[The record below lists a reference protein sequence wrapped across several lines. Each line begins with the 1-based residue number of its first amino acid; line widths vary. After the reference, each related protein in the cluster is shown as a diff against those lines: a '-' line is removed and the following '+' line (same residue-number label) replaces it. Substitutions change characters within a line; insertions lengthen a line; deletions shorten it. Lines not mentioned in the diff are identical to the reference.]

1 MNILILEDTNTF
13 VEEFVDILK
22 NNNLFTDA
30 HFFCLGD
37 HFEKIDD
44 TKDYQV
50 IFIDV
55 HLSKSIN
62 GIDFSIELKKKF
74 PKALIVFVT
83 MNNNF
88 VHKSMELQP
97 FYFIRKDH
105 LNEDMS
111 IFFKMFKEHLE
122 NTSFIVIN
130 AREKR
135 VRINTSDII
144 YIEAD
149 GHYLKIV
156 TLDGE
161 YKFKEK
167 IKEFKTQLNNNNIIQ
182 VHRSYLINLDLNFVE
197 VFTLTTFVY
206 LYYSFSSRKQF
217 CLLLTSL
224 FLICELCDI
233 LRENGFILMIG
244 YFIISYSFVI
254 YKKDRIFLGD
264 AFILGG
270 YIFFIFLCTFI
281 LYYFF
286 RPLLN
291 SDFSILFYILVGVFS
306 KTILVLFTY
315 WLLSHLKY
323 DLNVPNQQYLIVIIT
338 EILVL
343 SIFGIIGYAS
353 VDITVSFSSF
363 IVCSLLLI
371 VFFLIIINGIYFN
384 RIYTEKMQ
392 YEKQLQKEKYIKQS
406 LRLIQNI
413 SYDIDDKKH
422 RIHWILEHIKHLNND
437 TNTKISKAIE
447 QYQSKNTYQKLV
459 ASKNPVFDILISVKI
474 NRLQD
479 DNISIKP
486 FFEISQ
492 NEKYDDLDFIDII
505 SEILNYVKRNSEI
518 TLHIKGQ
525 GIYTLVELYSE
536 NDFYDYDRCKIESDL
551 IVKEKNIYKDGIYY
565 MKFLLKGTDDDD
577 VRENL

>member
-1 MNILILEDTNTF
+1 M
-13 VEEFVDILK
+13 V
-22 NNNLFTDA
+22 A
-30 HFFCLGD
+30 
-37 HFEKIDD
+37 
-44 TKDYQV
+44 Y
-50 IFIDV
+50 
-55 HLSKSIN
+55 
-62 GIDFSIELKKKF
+62 
-74 PKALIVFVT
+74 
-83 MNNNF
+83 
-88 VHKSMELQP
+88 
-97 FYFIRKDH
+97 
-105 LNEDMS
+105 S
-111 IFFKMFKEHLE
+111 IF
-122 NTSFIVIN
+122 
-130 AREKR
+130 
-135 VRINTSDII
+135 
-144 YIEAD
+144 
-149 GHYLKIV
+149 
-156 TLDGE
+156 
-161 YKFKEK
+161 
-167 IKEFKTQLNNNNIIQ
+167 
-182 VHRSYLINLDLNFVE
+182 LNFVE
-197 VFTLTTFVY
+197 VFTLTAFVY

-254 YKKDRIFLGD
+254 YKKDRMFLGD

-281 LYYFF
+281 LYYLF

-384 RIYTEKMQ
+384 KIYTEKMQ

-437 TNTKISKAIE
+437 TNPKISKAIE

-492 NEKYDDLDFIDII
+492 NEKYDDLDFTDVI

-551 IVKEKNIYKDGIYY
+551 IVKKKNIYKDGIYY
-565 MKFLLKGTDDDD
+565 MKFLLKGTDDD

>member
-1 MNILILEDTNTF
+1 MVAYN
-13 VEEFVDILK
+13 
-22 NNNLFTDA
+22 
-30 HFFCLGD
+30 
-37 HFEKIDD
+37 
-44 TKDYQV
+44 
-50 IFIDV
+50 
-55 HLSKSIN
+55 
-62 GIDFSIELKKKF
+62 
-74 PKALIVFVT
+74 VF
-83 MNNNF
+83 
-88 VHKSMELQP
+88 
-97 FYFIRKDH
+97 
-105 LNEDMS
+105 
-111 IFFKMFKEHLE
+111 
-122 NTSFIVIN
+122 
-130 AREKR
+130 
-135 VRINTSDII
+135 
-144 YIEAD
+144 
-149 GHYLKIV
+149 
-156 TLDGE
+156 
-161 YKFKEK
+161 
-167 IKEFKTQLNNNNIIQ
+167 
-182 VHRSYLINLDLNFVE
+182 LNFVE

-233 LRENGFILMIG
+233 LRENGIIILLS
-244 YFIISYSFVI
+244 YFIVSFLFI
-254 YKKDRIFLGD
+254 IHEKQKLNFGD
-264 AFILGG
+264 AFILGS
-270 YIFFIFLCTFI
+270 YIFLISVYPYLSYCLFG
-281 LYYFF
+281 
-286 RPLLN
+286 RLLN
-291 SDFSILFYILVGVFS
+291 SGYDSIYYICAGITSKLFLIFITL
-306 KTILVLFTY
+306 
-315 WLLSHLKY
+315 WLLDHL
-323 DLNVPNQQYLIVIIT
+323 NFNFPTPNKQYFLTIIT
-338 EILVL
+338 EIIAL
-343 SIFGIIGYAS
+343 SIFGIIGYAA
-353 VDITVSFSSF
+353 VDSTVSYNSL
-363 IVCSLLLI
+363 IVCSLILI

-437 TNTKISKAIE
+437 TNPKISKAIE

-492 NEKYDDLDFIDII
+492 NEKYDDLDFIDVI
-505 SEILNYVKRNSEI
+505 SEILDYVKRHNEI

-551 IVKEKNIYKDGIYY
+551 IVKKKNIYKDGIYY
-565 MKFLLKGTDDDD
+565 MKFLLKGTDDD

>member
-1 MNILILEDTNTF
+1 M
-13 VEEFVDILK
+13 V
-22 NNNLFTDA
+22 A
-30 HFFCLGD
+30 
-37 HFEKIDD
+37 
-44 TKDYQV
+44 Y
-50 IFIDV
+50 
-55 HLSKSIN
+55 
-62 GIDFSIELKKKF
+62 
-74 PKALIVFVT
+74 
-83 MNNNF
+83 
-88 VHKSMELQP
+88 
-97 FYFIRKDH
+97 
-105 LNEDMS
+105 S
-111 IFFKMFKEHLE
+111 IF
-122 NTSFIVIN
+122 
-130 AREKR
+130 
-135 VRINTSDII
+135 
-144 YIEAD
+144 
-149 GHYLKIV
+149 
-156 TLDGE
+156 
-161 YKFKEK
+161 
-167 IKEFKTQLNNNNIIQ
+167 
-182 VHRSYLINLDLNFVE
+182 LNFVE
-197 VFTLTTFVY
+197 VFTLTAFIY

-233 LRENGFILMIG
+233 FKENGFILMIG

-281 LYYFF
+281 LYYLF

-384 RIYTEKMQ
+384 KIYTEKMQ

-437 TNTKISKAIE
+437 TNPKISKAIE

-492 NEKYDDLDFIDII
+492 NEKYDDLDFIDVI

-536 NDFYDYDRCKIESDL
+536 NDFYNYDRCKIESNL
-551 IVKEKNIYKDGIYY
+551 IVKKKNIYKDGIYY
-565 MKFLLKGTDDDD
+565 MKFLLKGTDDD
-577 VRENL
+577 VREDL